1 MTTKTAKDHAG
12 AISQVSLAEGT
23 KRAFVNTNE
32 CVAVISGGARD
43 GYMCAKPAPW
53 LSSEGCYPLC
63 SQHAR
68 AKKRFVARNQR
79 PIHITYGG
87 GALPECGEPHFAQTI
102 EYSDLDCKTIYE
114 LRATNFCI
122 VCRWRMAVGTK
133 RTAPL
138 TVCVYGE
145 RNRTECGAFAPI
157 LIRDTLV
164 DALTPEYE
172 DAVRNGYACLDCL
185 EARTARIRTGG

>member
-1 MTTKTAKDHAG
+1 MTTEIAKDHAG
-12 AISQVSLAEGT
+12 AVSQVSLAEGT

-32 CVAVISGGARD
+32 CVAVIAGGARE

-53 LSSEGCYPLC
+53 LSAEGYYPLC

-79 PIHITYGG
+79 PIHMTFDSV
-87 GALPECGEPHFAQTI
+87 LPVCGEPHFAQTI
-102 EYSDLDCKTIYE
+102 EYSDLDSKTIYE
-114 LRATNFCI
+114 IRATNFCV
-122 VCRWRMAVGTK
+122 VCRWGMAVGTK

-145 RNRTECGAFAPI
+145 RNRTECGAFAPM

-172 DAVRNGYACLDCL
+172 DAVRDGYACVDCL
-185 EARTARIRTGG
+185 EARMARMRTGG